1 MGPGAFRQRFETLLQ
16 KVDLVTFDVFDTA
29 LVRGVA
35 RPEGV
40 FLQMAIE
47 AQANGILSQDLLER
61 QDFIQARIKAET
73 EARRQAWETH
83 GWVEIRLE
91 EIHARLAVDLRLD
104 EPSAQALMSLEQRI
118 ELAHGLRNPFVGGLF
133 DLAKGAGK
141 RIGFIS
147 DMYLDET
154 LVASLLEQ
162 AGYGEY
168 EFLLVSSSGRETK
181 ASGSLFKKVLN
192 TQQIVS
198 RKWLHVG
205 DNPDSDV
212 RRAREL
218 GIHALHYE
226 KCETRSK
233 SHRGTVR
240 QTRILPPD
248 HKATGAGLFDSIVNG
263 LIAARYFASPDAKAP
278 NGDTTDFWT
287 DWGYQHAGPLLAGFG
302 SWIVREVS
310 RHAFRDVYFLSRDGY
325 LIKQVVDRMLRAG
338 FGAGQAVRPHY
349 LYASRRAFNLAAIEK
364 LDEDSQD
371 FLVSGTSRMTP
382 RQFLARIDIDID
394 RHLDAA
400 AGVGF
405 ASPDEVVEGALGYGR
420 LRALLRELGD
430 IVLERAQSELDALN
444 HYFREEGLLGG
455 GQVAIVD
462 LGWHGT
468 LQNAMDGLIR
478 RMGATTRLTGYY
490 MGTFPAAKRYAD
502 RGQEM
507 HGYLCEEG
515 KPVERHAAIRTSV
528 ELFEWIFSAPHGSV
542 CNFRAG
548 TEGIEP
554 VFAEFGFE
562 SERWEAAS
570 AMQAGVFRFI
580 DDYLRIWRG
589 QTLPEVPPAE
599 ALRRFHAA
607 LAHPTPEEARRLGNL
622 QHAEGFGRV
631 AVPRYIAKPP
641 GSIWN
646 PLSYPRLFGGI
657 VPLFAP
663 GYMRN
668 LLGNCRHDVRK
679 DQNQEV

>member
-1 MGPGAFRQRFETLLQ
+1 MGPGTFRQRFESLLR

-40 FLQMAIE
+40 FLQLAIE
-47 AQANGILSQDLLER
+47 AQASGILSPDLLER

-73 EARRQAWETH
+73 EARRHAWETS

-91 EIHARLAVDLRLD
+91 EIHARLAGDLNLD
-104 EPSAQALMSLEQRI
+104 ESSAQALMSLEQRI
-118 ELAHGLRNPFVGGLF
+118 EVAHGLRNPFVGGLF
-133 DLAKGAGK
+133 DLAKAAGK
-141 RIGFIS
+141 RVGFIS

-181 ASGSLFKKVLN
+181 ASGSLYKRVLN
-192 TQQIVS
+192 TQGIVS
-198 RKWLHVG
+198 QQWLHVG
-205 DNPDSDV
+205 DNLDSDV

-218 GIHALHYE
+218 GIHALHYK
-226 KCETRSK
+226 KCETRIK
-233 SHRGTVR
+233 SHPGMVR
-240 QTRILPPD
+240 QSRLLSPD
-248 HKATGAGLFDSIVNG
+248 QKVTEAGLFRSIVTG
-263 LIAARYFASPDAKAP
+263 LIAARYFASPDAKTS
-278 NGDTTDFWT
+278 NGHSDQDFWM
-287 DWGYQHAGPLLAGFG
+287 DWGYRHAGPLLAGFG

-325 LIKQVVDRMLRAG
+325 LIKQVADRMLRAG
-338 FGAGQAVRPHY
+338 FGAGQSLRTHY

-364 LDEDSQD
+364 LDDDSQD

-394 RHLDAA
+394 RHLDAV

-405 ASPDEVVEGALGYGR
+405 PSPDEVVEGALGYGR
-420 LRALLRELGD
+420 LRALLRELED
-430 IVLERAQSELDALN
+430 IVLERARSELGALDR
-444 HYFREEGLLGG
+444 YFREEGLLEG
-455 GQVAIVD
+455 GQAAIVD

-468 LQNAMDGLIR
+468 LQNAMAGLIR
-478 RMGATTRLTGYY
+478 RMGAMTRLTGYY

-515 KPVERHAAIRTSV
+515 KPVEMHAAIRTSV

-548 TEGIEP
+548 AEGIEP
-554 VFAEFGFE
+554 VFAEFAFE

-570 AMQAGVFRFI
+570 AMQAGALRFV
-580 DDYLRIWRG
+580 DDYIGLWQG
-589 QTLPEVPPAE
+589 LSLPDVPPAE
-599 ALRRFHAA
+599 ALRSFHAA
-607 LAHPTPEEARRLGNL
+607 LAHPTPEEARRLGHL
-622 QHAEGFGRV
+622 QHAEGFGSV

-646 PLSYPRLFGGI
+646 PLSYPRLVRGYRASFWR
-657 VPLFAP
+657 P
-663 GYMRN
+663 GYKRN
-668 LLGNCRHDVRK
+668 LLGK
-679 DQNQEV
+679 LSP

>member
-1 MGPGAFRQRFETLLQ
+1 MLAGRFQQRFETLLH

-29 LVRGVA
+29 LVRGVL

-40 FLQMAIE
+40 FLQLAVE
-47 AQANGILSQDLLER
+47 AQASGILSQNLLER
-61 QDFIQARIKAET
+61 QDFVQARVKAES
-73 EARRQAWETH
+73 EARRQAWETS

-91 EIHARLAVDLRLD
+91 EIHARLAVDLKLD
-104 EPSAQALMSLEQRI
+104 ESSAQALMSLEQRI
-118 ELAHGLRNPFVGGLF
+118 ELAHGLRNPFVGRLF

-141 RIGFIS
+141 RVGFIS

-154 LVASLLEQ
+154 LVARLLEQ

-168 EFLLVSSSGRETK
+168 DFLSVSSSGRETK
-181 ASGSLFKKVLN
+181 ASGSLYKRVLN
-192 TQQIVS
+192 TQRIES
-198 RKWLHVG
+198 RQWLHVG
-205 DNPDSDV
+205 DNLDSDV

-226 KCETRSK
+226 KCETRIK
-233 SHRGTVR
+233 SHPGMAR
-240 QTRILPPD
+240 QSRIRSPD
-248 HKATGAGLFDSIVNG
+248 QKVTEAGLFRSIVNG
-263 LIAARYFASPDAKAP
+263 LIAARYFASPDKRVP
-278 NGDTTDFWT
+278 NGDSTDFWT
-287 DWGYQHAGPLLAGFG
+287 DWGYRHAGPLLVGFG
-302 SWIVREVS
+302 SWIVNEVS
-310 RHAFRDVYFLSRDGY
+310 LHAFRDVYFLSRDGY
-325 LIKQVVDRMLRAG
+325 LIKQVADRMLRAG
-338 FGAGQAVRPHY
+338 FGAGQAVRTHY

-364 LDEDSQD
+364 LDDDSQD

-394 RHLDAA
+394 RHLDTV

-405 ASPDEVVEGALGYGR
+405 PSPDEIVEGALGYGR
-420 LRALLRELGD
+420 LRALLRELED
-430 IVLERAQSELDALN
+430 IVLERAQSELGVLDR
-444 HYFREEGLLGG
+444 YFREEGLLDGG
-455 GQVAIVD
+455 ETAIVD

-468 LQNAMDGLIR
+468 LQNAMAGLIR

-507 HGYLCEEG
+507 HGYLCGEG
-515 KPVERHAAIRTSV
+515 KPVEMHAAIRTSV

-554 VFAEFGFE
+554 VFAEFAFE

-570 AMQAGVFRFI
+570 AMQAGALRFV
-580 DDYLRIWRG
+580 DDYIGLWQG
-589 QTLPEVPPAE
+589 LSLPDVPPAE
-599 ALRRFHAA
+599 ALRSFHAA
-607 LAHPTPEEARRLGNL
+607 LAHPTPEEARRLGHL
-622 QHAEGFGRV
+622 QHAEGFGSV

-646 PLSYPRLFGGI
+646 PLSYPRLVRGYRATFWR
-657 VPLFAP
+657 P
-663 GYMRN
+663 GYKRN
-668 LLGNCRHDVRK
+668 LLGK
-679 DQNQEV
+679 LSP

>member
-1 MGPGAFRQRFETLLQ
+1 MGSEVFQQRFEALLR

-29 LVRGVA
+29 LVRGVT
-35 RPEGV
+35 RPEGI
-40 FLQMAIE
+40 FQQMAIE
-47 AQANGILSQDLLER
+47 ARASGIVSPDLLER
-61 QDFIQARIKAET
+61 QDFVQARIKAET
-73 EARRQAWETH
+73 EARRHAWETKA
-83 GWVEIRLE
+83 WVEIRLE
-91 EIHARLAVDLRLD
+91 EIHARLATDLDLD
-104 EPSAQALMSLEQRI
+104 ESSAQALMSLEQKI
-118 ELAHGLRNPFVGGLF
+118 ELAHGLRNPYVGGLF
-133 DLAKGAGK
+133 DLAKSAGK

-147 DMYLDET
+147 DMYLDEA
-154 LVASLLEQ
+154 LVANLLER
-162 AGYGEY
+162 AGYDAY
-168 EFLLVSSSGRETK
+168 EFLLVSSRNRETK
-181 ASGSLFKKVLN
+181 ASGTLFKKVLE
-192 TQQIVS
+192 TQKIVP
-198 RKWLHVG
+198 RQWLHVG
-205 DNPDSDV
+205 DNLDSDV

-226 KCETRSK
+226 KCETRIR
-233 SHRGTVR
+233 SHPGMAR
-240 QTRILPPD
+240 QSRILAPD
-248 HKATGAGLFDSIVNG
+248 QKVTEVDLFRSIVSG
-263 LIAARYFASPDAKAP
+263 LTAARYFASPDTRAP
-278 NGDTTDFWT
+278 KGNPTDFWT

-310 RHAFRDVYFLSRDGY
+310 RHAFRDVHFLSRDGY

-338 FGAGQAVRPHY
+338 FGAGQSVRTHY
-349 LYASRRAFNLAAIEK
+349 LYASRRAFNLAAIER
-364 LDEDSQD
+364 LDDDSQD

-394 RHLDAA
+394 RHQDAVA
-400 AGVGF
+400 AVGF
-405 ASPDEVVEGALGYGR
+405 QSPDEVVEGALGYGR
-420 LRALLRELGD
+420 LRALLRELGG
-430 IVLERAQSELDALN
+430 IVLERAQSELGALDR
-444 HYFREEGLLGG
+444 YFREEGLLDG

-468 LQNAMDGLIR
+468 LQNAMAGLIR

-515 KPVERHAAIRTSV
+515 KPVEMHAAIRTSV

-542 CNFRAG
+542 CNFRVGAG
-548 TEGIEP
+548 GIEP
-554 VFAEFGFE
+554 VCADFAFE

-570 AMQAGVFRFI
+570 AMQVGALRFI

-589 QTLPEVPPAE
+589 QTLPDVPPAE

-622 QHAEGFGRV
+622 QHAEGFGSV

-646 PLSYPRLFGGI
+646 PFSYPGLVRGYRASFWR
-657 VPLFAP
+657 P

-668 LLGNCRHDVRK
+668 LLGK
-679 DQNQEV
+679 LSP